1 MDKKF
6 RMLIVIITVFLL
18 IIGMVV
24 SVKSNYEEADLSE
37 IKTLLYQYF
46 DSIYESKNNNE
57 LKDLSSVLDLT
68 RSQNLDEIKKQGL
81 EIYINQSNNL
91 YYDSFS
97 YHLTFSNFILDKENQ
112 IASINVE
119 ERSKVIFNK
128 SISADKENPIVS
140 EMRVFHEFRLI
151 KIDTGWK
158 IESDLYIDELWEN
171 LKSSNSSFSEFK
183 SIIDKNI
190 AIQSSVLTELPND
203 STSVKSG
210 LCPALL
216 DDTTSHA
223 YDREGAAAYAQK
235 HAFDYNLYYFPFIAD
250 CTNFVSQAIKHGG
263 NSQMAYPDPIYQG
276 QPGSMG
282 WYYKNVGD
290 YASAWT

>member
-24 SVKSNYEEADLSE
+24 RVKSNYEEADLSE

-46 DSIYESKNNNE
+46 DSIYEFKNNNE
-57 LKDLSSVLDLT
+57 LKGLSSVLDLT
-68 RSQNLDEIKKQGL
+68 SSQNLDEIKKQGL

-140 EMRVFHEFRLI
+140 EMRVFHEFRFI
-151 KIDTGWK
+151 KKDTGWK
-158 IESDLYIDELWEN
+158 IESDLYIEELWEN

-210 LCPALL
+210 LCPAL
-216 DDTTSHA
+216 
-223 YDREGAAAYAQK
+223 
-235 HAFDYNLYYFPFIAD
+235 
-250 CTNFVSQAIKHGG
+250 
-263 NSQMAYPDPIYQG
+263 
-276 QPGSMG
+276 
-282 WYYKNVGD
+282 
-290 YASAWT
+290 